1 LLCLSFPK
9 KVIIWLVEKLYWTF
23 VNSYQSLN
31 SFPMWSLISAITDNN
46 KTTLNPNENICIV
59 VARTFLWQRITKHFV
74 RNWQSSGYPRK
85 NHSTRSR
92 VAKQVQVDIKGR
104 RKKERKKETL
114 KKERKKNNSF
124 QVKRCPLKLI
134 PICVRQDCLH
144 FLFILHHL
152 FIHLWWLWSLTM
164 MRFCLSLH

>member
-1 LLCLSFPK
+1 
-9 KVIIWLVEKLYWTF
+9 
-23 VNSYQSLN
+23 
-31 SFPMWSLISAITDNN
+31 MGSLISAITDNN

-104 RKKERKKETL
+104 SKKEKKERKKERKK
-114 KKERKKNNSF
+114 KRK
-124 QVKRCPLKLI
+124 
-134 PICVRQDCLH
+134 
-144 FLFILHHL
+144 
-152 FIHLWWLWSLTM
+152 
-164 MRFCLSLH
+164 